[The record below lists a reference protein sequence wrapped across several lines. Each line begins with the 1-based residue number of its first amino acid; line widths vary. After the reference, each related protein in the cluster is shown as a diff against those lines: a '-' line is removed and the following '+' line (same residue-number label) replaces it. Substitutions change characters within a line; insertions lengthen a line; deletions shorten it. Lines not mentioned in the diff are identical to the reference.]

1 MNERSEVGVGV
12 LIKFKPKLVRDKI
25 GERITREGKTAV
37 MHTAN
42 AEEYKVK
49 LKEKLQEELQE
60 YLLSEDPEELADM
73 LEVIDALAELQ
84 NLSKEDLEKIKQKK
98 AQEKGTFKKKFI
110 LDKIEEK

>member
-1 MNERSEVGVGV
+1 MEKRSK
-12 LIKFKPKLVRDKI
+12 LIRDKI
-25 GERITREGKTAV
+25 GEKITKEEKTIPV
-37 MHTAN
+37 HIAN

-84 NLSKEDLEKIKQKK
+84 NLSKEDLEKIRQKK

-110 LDKIEEK
+110 LDKI

>member
-1 MNERSEVGVGV
+1 MEKR
-12 LIKFKPKLVRDKI
+12 PKLIRDKI
-25 GERITREGKTAV
+25 IDIIKKDGKIPK

-42 AEEYKVK
+42 TEEYKVK

>member
-1 MNERSEVGVGV
+1 MEGRSK
-12 LIKFKPKLVRDKI
+12 LIRDKI
-25 GERITREGKTAV
+25 GERITREEKTAAT
-37 MHTAN
+37 HIATP
-42 AEEYKVK
+42 EEYKVK

-60 YLLSEDPEELADM
+60 YLLSENPEELADM

-84 NLSKEDLEKIKQKK
+84 NLSKEDLEKIRQKK